1 MIIRL
6 VLVWAAVVAIVIA
19 PAKAEKLRVV
29 ASFSILGD
37 MVARVAGERIELTV
51 LVGPDSDAHVF
62 QPSPP
67 QARAVAKARL
77 LIINGLGFDAWA
89 SRLMKSTGSRA
100 RLVVAAPIDLP
111 VPSNPHAWQDVRIAI
126 SYVENVTKALRAADQ
141 VNAAFYEVNSAA
153 YIQELRTLDEAIR
166 LAFANIP
173 QDRRRVITTHDAFG
187 FLGSAYDIQFL
198 APLGISTENQAS
210 AKGVAALISQIK
222 REKLSAIFVENIS
235 DARLIRQIASET
247 GVSISGKLYS
257 DALSKASGPA
267 PTYIAM
273 MRHNAKLLTAA
284 MAKGS

>member
-1 MIIRL
+1 MILRL
-6 VLVWAAVVAIVIA
+6 VLGWAALMAIMIA
-19 PAKAEKLRVV
+19 PANAEKLRVV

-51 LVGPDSDAHVF
+51 LVGPDADAHVF
-62 QPSPP
+62 QPSPM

-77 LIINGLGFDAWA
+77 FITNGLGFDAW
-89 SRLMKSTGSRA
+89 STRLMNSTGSRA
-100 RLVVAAPIDLP
+100 KLVVAAPMNLP
-111 VPSNPHAWQDVRIAI
+111 EPHNPHAWQDVRIAI
-126 SYVENVTKALRAADQ
+126 SYVENVTGALTSADQ
-141 VNAAFYEVNSAA
+141 VNASFYERNSAA
-153 YIQELRTLDEAIR
+153 YIQELRALDEAMR
-166 LAFANIP
+166 LAFAKIP
-173 QDRRRVITTHDAFG
+173 QDRRRVVTTHNAFG

-210 AKGVAALISQIK
+210 AKGVAILISQIR

-235 DARLIRQIASET
+235 DVRLIRQIARET
-247 GVSISGKLYS
+247 GFSIGGKLYS
-257 DALSKASGPA
+257 DALSKADGPA